1 MGTVTSRKD
10 KRSKTLASRA
20 ATVVVDPSA
29 ALDTTLAVLPSAPVA
44 QEAQST
50 GKRKPRKPLM
60 CGADGKPV
68 HGLVATPANYNA
80 DKMGRLVRQQFKT
93 AEHWFTHCAWVAA
106 QELDRYKALATDAQH
121 NPEKYK
127 RSASGIGKAVLQ
139 SQVSKLEAALLAR
152 GFTAEQIAEIYGA

>member
-29 ALDTTLAVLPSAPVA
+29 ALDATLAVLPSAPVA

-68 HGLVATPANYNA
+68 HGLVATPDNYSA
-80 DKMGRLVRQQFKT
+80 DKHGRLVRQQFKS
-93 AEHWFTHCAWVAA
+93 AAHWFAHCKYMAEQDV
-106 QELDRYKALATDAQH
+106 LRYAGLVQDATAH
-121 NPEKYK
+121 PENYK